1 MDVPTRMML
10 NTHIGGHELKDAY
23 AMFDGLSNIKS
34 NPLLFMTDELAHYKT
49 VLADLHQNK
58 IPVPLTGQRG
68 RPRKPIIE
76 IDPELNYA
84 TVKKDS
90 AKKTCY

>member
-1 MDVPTRMML
+1 MIL

-23 AMFDGLSNIKS
+23 AMFNGLSNIKP
-34 NPLLFMTDELAHYKT
+34 NHPLFMTDELPHYKT
-49 VLADLHQNK
+49 VLADLYQRN

-68 RPRKPIIE
+68 RPRNPIIE

-84 TVKKDS
+84 TVKKFV
-90 AKKTCY
+90 KNGMLLKL